1 MFLKRIEMQGFK
13 SFADRVTIEFEHEI
27 TGVVGPN
34 GCGKSNITD
43 AVRWVLGEQSVK
55 NLRGSSMSDVI
66 FAGSADRNKVN
77 MAEVTLVFDNS
88 NHALNSDSDELEVT
102 RRLYRDSGESEYLIN
117 RRNVRLKDILDLIV
131 DTGLGKDSLSMI
143 SQGNVVSFADARP
156 IDRRAIFEEAAG
168 VAKYKKRKIET
179 LSRLQRTKDNM
190 DRCADIVNELSR
202 QVGPL
207 EKAAAKA
214 KIYHEKKQR
223 LQQIEVAVLVNEI
236 GELQNALSN
245 YKNQLEDLEAQYT
258 MIKATVNLNDTA
270 AYSTK
275 KQVNDL
281 DKSINSLQENLM
293 HTLNDIQRLET
304 SKIKMDEQRKY
315 LIEQGTSEQKVA
327 ELRHSL
333 SQSKLE
339 YEDRAQRYVD
349 LKNQQDLINTQL
361 QQAASTFG
369 EYTQH
374 RFDLQAKINRLNAR
388 VAVLENNL
396 RAPYAHQAGVQAIM
410 DHQHALSGVL
420 GVVGSLLQAH
430 EGYENAI
437 SMALGGAINH
447 IVTHDESSARNAIE
461 FLKRNRSGRATFYPL
476 TVCRAHYLNRDHEI
490 IAENAKGYL
499 GVAADFVSC
508 DPKYDPVVES
518 LLANVIVVDTLEHGN
533 ELARLLNFGYKIVD
547 PDGDVIHRGGS
558 MSGGS
563 FKQNNSIFTAKKD
576 LSDAKDQLNS
586 AKASLDLLEN
596 QINDLSDKRHSLDAS
611 RMNLSIDLAQL
622 EPIVAAKKAAYLRIQ
637 SELEQLD
644 PSVDGKTISND
655 NDEHVNALINQLNS
669 AYAKRDEISSEIKSK
684 REQRIRLSA
693 EAERKDAQNRAS
705 RTQIDELN
713 SKINTI
719 KVEMAKHSTKLDGD
733 LNRLASE
740 YALTYD
746 YAKENVDLTIA
757 ADTNEEVVRLRRDI
771 DALGNVNM
779 NAPYEYERVNERY
792 TTLKKQLD
800 DLTIARNKILDAID
814 ELDSVM
820 ETQFKSMFDAINT
833 KLDGIFKQLFGGGK
847 ARLILEDPTDLLNT
861 GIDIDVQPPGKSV
874 RNIRLFSGGE
884 KSLIALCVLFAILSV
899 KSVPLVIFDE
909 VEAALDQG
917 NVERFAKFIA
927 QFTHQT
933 QFIVVTHRPGTMEQ
947 CQVLYG
953 VTMQKQ
959 GVSQML
965 KVELKQAIDLAN
977 SDQQGG

>member
-13 SFADRVTIEFEHEI
+13 SFADRVSIEFEHEI

-77 MAEVTLVFDNS
+77 MAEVTLVFDNT

-143 SQGNVVSFADARP
+143 SQGNVVAFADARP

-236 GELQNALSN
+236 TSLQSALSN
-245 YKNQLEDLEAQYT
+245 YKSQLEEMEAQYT
-258 MIKATVNLNDTA
+258 MVKATVNLNDTA
-270 AYSTK
+270 VYSTK
-275 KQVNDL
+275 KQVSDL
-281 DKSINSLQENLM
+281 DKSINSLQDNLM
-293 HTLNDIQRLET
+293 RTLNDIQRLET
-304 SKIKMDEQRKY
+304 SKIKMDEQRRY
-315 LIEQGTSEQKVA
+315 LIEQGTSEQKIN

-333 SQSKLE
+333 SQAKLE

-361 QQAASTFG
+361 QQSASTYG
-369 EYTQH
+369 EYTQQ

-396 RAPYAHQAGVQAIM
+396 RAPYAHQAGVQSVM
-410 DHQHALSGVL
+410 DHQSALSGVL
-420 GVVGSLLQAH
+420 GVVGTLLQAN

-447 IVTHDESSARNAIE
+447 VVTVDEASARGAIN
-461 FLKRNRSGRATFYPL
+461 FLKHNRSGRATFYPL
-476 TVCRAHYLNRDHEI
+476 SVCRAHYLNRDHEI
-490 IAENAKGYL
+490 IAQNSKGYL
-499 GVAADFVSC
+499 GVAADFVQC
-508 DPKYDPVVES
+508 DAKFDTLVES
-518 LLANVIVVDTLEHGN
+518 LLANVIVVDNLENGN
-533 ELARLLNFGYKIVD
+533 ALARLLNFQYKIVD

-576 LSDAKDQLNS
+576 LADAKDELNS
-586 AKASLDLLEN
+586 TKAQLDLLEN
-596 QINDLSDKRHSLDAS
+596 NIADLSEKRHGLDAS
-611 RMNLSIDLAQL
+611 RMSLSIDLAQL

-637 SELEQLD
+637 SELEQID
-644 PSVDGKTISND
+644 PNAMTSDAQGD
-655 NDEHVNALINQLNS
+655 DEHVNALINQLNS
-669 AYAKRDEISSEIKSK
+669 AYASRDELSSQIKSK

-693 EAERKDAQNRAS
+693 EADRKDAAIRAS
-705 RTQIDELN
+705 RSQIDELN
-713 SKINTI
+713 GKINTI
-719 KVEMAKHSTKLDGD
+719 KVEMAKHATKLDSD

-757 ADTNEEVVRLRRDI
+757 ADTNEEVVRLRREI

-792 TTLKKQLD
+792 TTLKSQLD
-800 DLTIARNKILDAID
+800 DLTAARDKILDAID
-814 ELDSVM
+814 ELDDVM
-820 ETQFKSMFDAINT
+820 KVQFQNMFDAINN
-833 KLDGIFKQLFGGGK
+833 KLDGVFKQLFGGGK
-847 ARLILEDPTDLLNT
+847 AKLILEDPNDLLNT

-947 CQVLYG
+947 CHVLYG

-977 SDQQGG
+977 TDQQGG

>member
-13 SFADRVTIEFEHEI
+13 SFADRVSIEFEHEI

-77 MAEVTLVFDNS
+77 MAEVTLVFDNT

-143 SQGNVVSFADARP
+143 SQGNVVAFADARP

-236 GELQNALSN
+236 TSLQSALSN
-245 YKNQLEDLEAQYT
+245 YKSQLEEMEAQYT
-258 MIKATVNLNDTA
+258 MVKATVNLNDTA
-270 AYSTK
+270 VYSTK
-275 KQVNDL
+275 KQVSDL
-281 DKSINSLQENLM
+281 DKSINSLQDNLM
-293 HTLNDIQRLET
+293 RTLNDIQRLET
-304 SKIKMDEQRKY
+304 SKIKMDEQRRY
-315 LIEQGTSEQKVA
+315 LIEQGTSEQKIN

-333 SQSKLE
+333 SQAKLE

-361 QQAASTFG
+361 QQSASTYG
-369 EYTQH
+369 EYTQQ

-396 RAPYAHQAGVQAIM
+396 RAPYAHQAGVQSVM
-410 DHQHALSGVL
+410 DHQSALSGVL
-420 GVVGSLLQAH
+420 GVVGTLLQAN

-447 IVTHDESSARNAIE
+447 VVTVDEASARGAIN
-461 FLKRNRSGRATFYPL
+461 FLKHNRSGRATFYPL
-476 TVCRAHYLNRDHEI
+476 SVCRAHYLNRDHEI
-490 IAENAKGYL
+490 IAQNSKGYL
-499 GVAADFVSC
+499 GVAADFVQC
-508 DPKYDPVVES
+508 DAKFDPLVES
-518 LLANVIVVDTLEHGN
+518 LLANVIVVDNLENGN
-533 ELARLLNFGYKIVD
+533 ALARLLNFQYKIVD

-576 LSDAKDQLNS
+576 LADAKDELNS
-586 AKASLDLLEN
+586 TKAQLDLLEN
-596 QINDLSDKRHSLDAS
+596 NIADLSEKRHGLDAS
-611 RMNLSIDLAQL
+611 RMSLSIDLAQL

-637 SELEQLD
+637 SELEQID
-644 PSVDGKTISND
+644 PNATASDAQGD
-655 NDEHVNALINQLNS
+655 DEHVNALINQLNS
-669 AYAKRDEISSEIKSK
+669 AYASRDELSSQIKSK

-693 EAERKDAQNRAS
+693 EADRKDAAIRAS
-705 RTQIDELN
+705 RSQIDELN
-713 SKINTI
+713 GKINTI
-719 KVEMAKHSTKLDGD
+719 KVEMAKHATKLDSD

-757 ADTNEEVVRLRRDI
+757 ADTNEEVVRLRREI

-792 TTLKKQLD
+792 TTLKSQLD
-800 DLTIARNKILDAID
+800 DLTAARDKILDAID
-814 ELDSVM
+814 ELDDVM
-820 ETQFKSMFDAINT
+820 KVQFQNMFDAINN
-833 KLDGIFKQLFGGGK
+833 KLDGVFKQLFGGGK
-847 ARLILEDPTDLLNT
+847 AKLILEDPNDLLNT

-977 SDQQGG
+977 TDQQGG

>member
-77 MAEVTLVFDNS
+77 MAEVTLVFDNT

-143 SQGNVVSFADARP
+143 SQGNVVAFADARP

-179 LSRLQRTKDNM
+179 LSRLARTKDNM

-236 GELQNALSN
+236 GQLQNALSN
-245 YKNQLEDLEAQYT
+245 YQSQLEEMEAQYT
-258 MIKATVNLNDTA
+258 MVKATVNLNDTA
-270 AYSTK
+270 VYSTK
-275 KQVNDL
+275 KQVSDL
-281 DKSINSLQENLM
+281 DKAINSLQDNLM
-293 HTLNDIQRLET
+293 STLNDIQRLET
-304 SKIKMDEQRKY
+304 SKIKMDEQRRY
-315 LIEQGTSEQKVA
+315 LIEQGTSEQKII
-327 ELRHSL
+327 ELRQSL

-349 LKNQQDLINTQL
+349 LKNQQDLVNTQL
-361 QQAASTFG
+361 QQSASTFG
-369 EYTQH
+369 EYTQQ

-396 RAPYAHQAGVQAIM
+396 RAPYAHQAGVQSVM
-410 DHQHALSGVL
+410 DHQSALTGVL

-447 IVTHDESSARNAIE
+447 VVTTDEAAARGAID
-461 FLKRNRSGRATFYPL
+461 FLKHNRSGRATFYPL
-476 TVCRAHYLNRDHEI
+476 TVCRPHYLNRDHQI
-490 IAENAKGYL
+490 IAEHAKGYL
-499 GVAADFVSC
+499 GVAADFVDC
-508 DPKYDPVVES
+508 EAKYDPVVES
-518 LLANVIVVDTLEHGN
+518 LLSNVIVVDNLENGN
-533 ELARLLNFGYKIVD
+533 ELARLLHFQYKIVD

-563 FKQNNSIFTAKKD
+563 FKQTNSIFTAKKD
-576 LSDAKDQLNS
+576 LADAKDELNS
-586 AKASLDLLEN
+586 TKAKLDLLEN
-596 QINDLSDKRHSLDAS
+596 QITDLTEKRHGLDAS
-611 RMNLSIDLAQL
+611 RMSLSIDLAQL

-637 SELEQLD
+637 SELEQID
-644 PSVDGKTISND
+644 PKGSTSDIEG
-655 NDEHVNALINQLNS
+655 NDEHVNALISQLNT
-669 AYAKRDEISSEIKSK
+669 AYAKRDELSSAIKSK

-693 EAERKDAQNRAS
+693 EADRKDASIRAS
-705 RTQIDELN
+705 RNQIDELN
-713 SKINTI
+713 GKINTI
-719 KVEMAKHSTKLDGD
+719 KVEMAKHATKLDND

-757 ADTNEEVVRLRRDI
+757 PDTNEEVVRLRRDI

-800 DLTIARNKILDAID
+800 DLTMARDKILDAID
-814 ELDSVM
+814 ELDDVM
-820 ETQFKSMFDAINT
+820 IVQFKTMFDAINT
-833 KLDGIFKQLFGGGK
+833 QLDGVFKQLFGGGK
-847 ARLILEDPTDLLNT
+847 ARLILEDPNDILNT